1 MGKQEQLRRAYRSAN
16 AIVALEGWVPTPD
29 ALAIQERVICGE
41 LTNDEAVAAQI
52 EAARIAHEKRKA
64 ADQR

>member
-1 MGKQEQLRRAYRSAN
+1 MNNQDQARATYRSAN
-16 AIVALEGWVPTPD
+16 AIVALAGWVPTAD
-29 ALAIQERVICGE
+29 ALAIQERVILGE
-41 LTNDEAVAAQI
+41 LTNNEAVAAQI